1 MGGKEKCVRRRDLE
15 PKREGAKCLHGGRK
29 VRDGIW
35 VGLREGAWRGG
46 VWGPSAKFWEK
57 HTARQLQR
65 STAAQV
71 THPLS
76 SMAASVTD
84 GVTG

>member
-1 MGGKEKCVRRRDLE
+1 MGGKENCVRRRDLE
-15 PKREGAKCLHGGRK
+15 PKGEGAKCLHGGRK

-46 VWGPSAKFWEK
+46 VRGPSAQIWKK

-71 THPLS
+71 THPPRS
-76 SMAASVTD
+76 VADSVTD
-84 GVTG
+84 GVAG

>member
-15 PKREGAKCLHGGRK
+15 PKGEVAKCLHGGRK

-46 VWGPSAKFWEK
+46 VRGPSAQFWKK
-57 HTARQLQR
+57 HTARQLQH
-65 STAAQV
+65 STEARV

-84 GVTG
+84 GVAG